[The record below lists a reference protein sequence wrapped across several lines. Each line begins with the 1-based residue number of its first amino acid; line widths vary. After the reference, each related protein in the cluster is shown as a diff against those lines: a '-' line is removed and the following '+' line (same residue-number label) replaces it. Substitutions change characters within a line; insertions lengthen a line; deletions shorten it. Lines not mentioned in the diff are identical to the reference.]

1 MSLLDQYRTLHAQ
14 GKFLGLSVVKFAD
27 DIAKTIEDAGCKT
40 ALDFGA
46 GQGHQYMPP
55 HSLDKKWGLD
65 VTCYDPAVLGM
76 EKLPLGKFDLVL
88 CCDVLEHIP
97 EDELDDVI
105 KTVFSKAERCAFFV
119 VCCREAKKKLP
130 DGRNVH
136 LTIKPLDWW
145 ESKIGRHETVVWRL
159 RETP

>member
-55 HSLDKKWGLD
+55 HSLDKKWGVD
-65 VTCYDPAVLGM
+65 VTCYDPAVWGM
-76 EKLPLGKFDLVL
+76 EKLPPGPFDAVL
-88 CCDVLEHIP
+88 CSDVLEHILE
-97 EDELDDVI
+97 EDIELTLKEI
-105 KTVFSKAERCAFFV
+105 FARATKFVFLT
-119 VCCREAKKKLP
+119 VCCRPAKKKLP
-130 DGRNVH
+130 NGQNVH
-136 LTIKPLDWW
+136 VTIKPMAWW
-145 ESKIGRHETVVWRL
+145 ENQLSAAPVRWIL